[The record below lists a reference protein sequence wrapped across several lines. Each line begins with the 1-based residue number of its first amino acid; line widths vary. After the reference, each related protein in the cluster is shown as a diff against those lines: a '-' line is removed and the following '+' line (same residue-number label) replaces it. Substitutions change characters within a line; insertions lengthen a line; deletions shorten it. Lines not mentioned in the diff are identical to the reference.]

1 MVAVGE
7 GIIFRRFGIGRP
19 LAAMLEKGDGE
30 AVLLAV
36 VVGEQDT
43 EDEDV
48 VVVSLPLPVLLLLL
62 L

>member
-19 LAAMLEKGDGE
+19 LAAMLEKEDGE
-30 AVLLAV
+30 AVLLPVAL
-36 VVGEQDT
+36 GEQDT

-48 VVVSLPLPVLLLLL
+48 VAVSLLLLVLLLLL